1 MPSSTKPTTPRQTP
15 APVAGDRDNV
25 VESLL
30 VAGLD
35 AYFAGDYDGAIHA
48 WTRVLFVDRGH
59 ARARAY
65 IERARAVLAERQRK
79 TDELVHGGV
88 AAFEEGDA
96 GRARELLSSALA
108 TGSSDE
114 VALALLQRLDRLGT
128 PGHLEAPGRSA
139 LATAELRGV
148 ESPGPGQ
155 RWGVNRWIIGCV
167 GAMLAVAIAL
177 TVGWDQLV
185 SWAPRAPAVNL
196 MPRSDASA
204 ARLPLPRTSD
214 LVMRQARALYAR
226 GHLHDALVALARVKA
241 DDPRRAEAEAL
252 RGEIQRVLFAA
263 VVAAPPEIRR

>member
-1 MPSSTKPTTPRQTP
+1 MI
-15 APVAGDRDNV
+15 
-25 VESLL
+25 ESLL

-108 TGSSDE
+108 GGSSDE
-114 VALALLQRLDRLGT
+114 VALALMQRLDRLGT
-128 PGHLEAPGRSA
+128 PDRFDAEGGSPRA
-139 LATAELRGV
+139 ATGDRAV
-148 ESPGPGQ
+148 ESTAARE
-155 RWGVNRWIIGCV
+155 RWGVSRWIIGCV
-167 GAMLAVAIAL
+167 AAMLLVAVALVI
-177 TVGWDQLV
+177 GWDRIV
-185 SWAPRAPAVNL
+185 SWTPVSPTVTSIS
-196 MPRSDASA
+196 RSDASA
-204 ARLPLPRTSD
+204 ARLPLPRSSD

-226 GHLHDALVALARVKA
+226 GHLHDALATLARVRV
-241 DDPRRAEAEAL
+241 DDQRRAEAEAL
-252 RGEIQRVLFAA
+252 RGEIQRALLAA
-263 VVAAPPEIRR
+263 VTAAPPETRR